1 MQDIAAIVAHRKP
14 KPGSNRTF
22 GLAFAVLFAV
32 VGFWPLLS
40 GGGYRLWALCLALAF
55 AVVALI
61 APRLLG
67 PLNLVWFKLGLLL
80 HKITSPVVMGLVYCL
95 AIVPTGLVMRWRG
108 KDLLR
113 LNRDI
118 GAATYWIARDP
129 PGPSPGSMS
138 KQF

>member
-22 GLAFAVLFAV
+22 GLAFAILFAV
-32 VGFWPLLS
+32 VGIWPLLS
-40 GGGYRLWALCLALAF
+40 GGAYRLWALCVALAF
-55 AVVALI
+55 AAVALI

-67 PLNLVWFKLGLLL
+67 PFNLVWFKLGLLL
-80 HKITSPVVMGLVYCL
+80 NKITSPVVMGLIYCL
-95 AIVPTGLVMRWRG
+95 AIVPTGLVMQWRG

-118 GAATYWIARDP
+118 SAATYWIARDP